1 MQVRFSFKQVPSSD
15 KLKTYAEQKVRKM
28 IEKFVTKPIEAHI
41 TFSTDRHLQN
51 AHCAVS
57 GGDGF
62 NIQAEASCDDVYG
75 SVDSLMDKLRVQ
87 LKRQK
92 EKIKNHKAG
101 KGIKEIVL
109 DLEADETDETDET
122 D

>member
-15 KLKTYAEQKVRKM
+15 RLRTYAEQKVRKM

-62 NIQAEASCDDVYG
+62 NIQAEASCEDVYG
-75 SVDSLMDKLRVQ
+75 SVDNLMDKLQVQ

-92 EKIKNHKAG
+92 EKIKDHKAG
-101 KGIKEIVL
+101 KGIKDIL
-109 DLEADETDETDET
+109 PDLQTDEAD
-122 D
+122 

>member
-15 KLKTYAEQKVRKM
+15 RLKSYTEQKVRKM
-28 IEKFVTKPIEAHI
+28 IEKFVTKPIEAHV
-41 TFSTDRHLQN
+41 TFSTDRHLHN

-62 NIQAEASCDDVYG
+62 NIQAEASCEDVFG
-75 SVDSLMDKLRVQ
+75 SVDNLMDKLSVQ

-92 EKIKNHKAG
+92 EKIKDHKSG
-101 KGIKEIVL
+101 KGIKEML
-109 DLEADETDETDET
+109 PDLSTNDNE
-122 D
+122 

>member
-15 KLKTYAEQKVRKM
+15 RLKTYAEQKVRK
-28 IEKFVTKPIEAHI
+28 IIAKFVTKPNEVHI

-62 NIQAEASCDDVYG
+62 NIQAEASCEDIYG
-75 SVDSLMDKLRVQ
+75 SVDNLMDKLRVQ

-92 EKIKNHKAG
+92 EKIKDHKTG
-101 KGIKEIVL
+101 KGIKEIIP
-109 DLEADETDETDET
+109 DLQADAND
-122 D
+122 

>member
-1 MQVRFSFKQVPSSD
+1 MQVRFSFKQVVSTN
-15 KLKTYAEQKVRKM
+15 KLKSYAEQKVRKM

-51 AHCAVS
+51 THCAVS

-62 NIQAEASCDDVYG
+62 NIQAEASCEDIYG
-75 SVDSLMDKLRVQ
+75 SIDNMIDKLQVQ

-92 EKIKNHKAG
+92 EKIKDHKTA
-101 KGIKEIVL
+101 KGIKSILPDMEISTK
-109 DLEADETDETDET
+109 E
-122 D
+122 

>member
-15 KLKTYAEQKVRKM
+15 RLKSYAEQKVRKM

-62 NIQAEASCDDVYG
+62 NIQAEASCEDVFG
-75 SVDSLMDKLRVQ
+75 SVDNLMDKLSVQ

-92 EKIKNHKAG
+92 EKIKDHKSG
-101 KGIKEIVL
+101 KGIKEML
-109 DLEADETDETDET
+109 PDLNASDDE
-122 D
+122 